1 MKCYL
6 SFETLLLASDK
17 CQDLYLSIRRS
28 IYLKEMGFAGNGGK
42 NSYGARSQRSLNLVV
57 YKDVP

>member
-17 CQDLYLSIRRS
+17 CLDLYLSIGRS
-28 IYLKEMGFAGNGGK
+28 IYLKEGGFWDNGGK
-42 NSYGARSQRSLNLVV
+42 NSIRARNQRNLVV
-57 YKDVP
+57 YKGLP